1 MAEQRQIML
10 EQPVPPDRP
19 LGSSNPSNSKAIF
32 AASPIHRGEL
42 TDAERTKY
50 YQENVLDGTVSGGN
64 GVNLFDP
71 NFVDA
76 PDLTEVESG
85 GGGLPSSP
93 YTPNLTS
100 PGPGSVNPA
109 DMPAYEGELPD
120 PTQKVLFGTGQGGL
134 VSPQKTSKEISKASL
149 GNYISGRSYLGSDG
163 RI

>member
-1 MAEQRQIML
+1 MAEQRQIII

-19 LGSSNPSNSKAIF
+19 LGSSSPSNAKAIF

-42 TDAERTKY
+42 TDEERKTF
-50 YQENVLDGTVSGGN
+50 YQNTVLDGTVSGGN

-71 NFVDA
+71 NFPDS
-76 PDLTEVESG
+76 PDLTEVETG

-100 PGPGSVNPA
+100 PGPGSINPA
-109 DMPAYEGELPD
+109 DMPAYEGELPNPD
-120 PTQKVLFGTGQGGL
+120 QKVLFGTGQGGL
-134 VSPQKTSKEISKASL
+134 VSPQKTAKEIARASL